1 MGPEDRT
8 LVERAK
14 RDPHA
19 FASLY
24 EKYVDKIYTYLYYR
38 VHDREAAEELTSM
51 TFQRALEALPR
62 YEFRG
67 APFEAWLYRIA
78 HNAVANWFRDNERR
92 KTIPL
97 DSVRRTHTESHSV
110 DEIVLLSEMREEL
123 RQLVR
128 KLPSEWQEVLILK
141 FAEGATH
148 AEIGR
153 ILGKSESAVK
163 SIYYRTLKSL
173 RKAFRERGFIK

>member
-1 MGPEDRT
+1 MGAEDQI

-19 FASLY
+19 FAALY

-38 VHDREAAEELTSM
+38 VRDRVTAEELTST

-78 HNAVANWFRDNERR
+78 HNTVANWFRDNERH
-92 KTIPL
+92 KTVSL
-97 DSVRRTHTESHSV
+97 DSVHRSRTDRHNVE
-110 DEIVLLSEMREEL
+110 DIVLLSEMREEL
-123 RQLVR
+123 RQLVK
-128 KLPSEWQEVLILK
+128 KLPSDWQEVLVLK

-153 ILGKSESAVK
+153 IMGKSESAVK
-163 SIYYRTLKSL
+163 SIYYRTLKAL
-173 RKAFRERGFIK
+173 RKAFKEREFIK